1 MPATILSTAI
11 LIWTRTVLSE
21 SDSASA
27 ISRDDSRSSDLLL
40 PVEQEHRAAAFG
52 QIVYETANQ
61 LLDFGLY
68 QPAIGSVFAVW
79 GGEFR
84 SISEMGISS
93 NERQRRRVRDSFR
106 YRFASL
112 RATT

>member
-27 ISRDDSRSSDLLL
+27 ISQRRQPLL
-40 PVEQEHRAAAFG
+40 PVEQKHRAAAFG
-52 QIVYETANQ
+52 QIVYETAHQ

-68 QPAIGSVFAVW
+68 QPAIGSVFAV
-79 GGEFR
+79 GGGKFR